1 MFFRTYYAVDA
12 LDFSLQK
19 IILLIGGPKLSDMVN
34 PYDEIGPWSEVKLEI
49 IKKYA
54 SAYSLILA
62 NNPALH
68 HIYVD
73 AFAGAGLNVSRTT
86 GEYVPG
92 SPLNALNVE
101 PPFEE
106 YHLIDLEPKKTKS
119 LLELIGDRPDVTI
132 YTEDCNTVLLERI
145 LPSLEWSSFRR
156 ALCLLDPYGLHLDW
170 KVIETAGSLK
180 TVDMFLNFPMTD
192 MNRNVLWRPSENTSE
207 SQLAR
212 MNRFWGDESWR
223 SVVYEEH
230 ESLFGNVV
238 EKIKHD
244 ANEALV
250 EAFRKRLKSVAGF
263 KHVSESLPMKNTR
276 GAVLYY
282 LFFASEKAVAK
293 NIVEDIFAKY
303 S

>member
-1 MFFRTYYAVDA
+1 MFFPTYYQVDA
-12 LDFSLQK
+12 LDFYLQR
-19 IILLIGGPKLSDMVN
+19 IILLIGGLKLGDMVI

-62 NNPALH
+62 KNPALH

-86 GEYVPG
+86 GEYVRG

-106 YHLIDLEPKKTKS
+106 YHLIDLEPEKTES
-119 LLELIGDRPDVTI
+119 LFDLIGDRPDVTI
-132 YTEDCNTVLLERI
+132 YTEDCNAVLLEQI
-145 LPSLEWSSFRR
+145 LPTLRWSTFRR

-170 KVIETAGSLK
+170 KVIETSGSLK

-192 MNRNVLWRPSENTSE
+192 MNRNVLWRPSENPSE
-207 SQLAR
+207 SQIAR

-230 ESLFGNVV
+230 ESLFGNVK
-238 EKIKHD
+238 EKKKD
-244 ANEALV
+244 ANAALV

-263 KHVSESLPMKNTR
+263 EHVSESLPMRNTH
-276 GAVLYY
+276 GAILYY
-282 LFFASEKAVAK
+282 LFFASQKAVAK

>member
-1 MFFRTYYAVDA
+1 MFFHMHYTVVA
-12 LDFSLQK
+12 LDFYLQK
-19 IILLIGGPKLSDMVN
+19 IILLIGGPKLGDMVI

-49 IKKYA
+49 IRKYA

-62 NNPALH
+62 KNPALH

-86 GEYVPG
+86 GEYVLG

-106 YHLIDLEPKKTKS
+106 YHLIDLEPEKTES
-119 LLELIGDRPDVTI
+119 LLDLIGDRPDVKI
-132 YTEDCNTVLLERI
+132 YTEDCNTVLLEQI
-145 LPSLEWSSFRR
+145 LPSLEWASFRR

-192 MNRNVLWRPSENTSE
+192 MNRNVLWRQPENALE
-207 SQLAR
+207 SQVAR

-223 SVVYEEH
+223 SVVYKKQ
-230 ESLFGNVV
+230 ESLFGDVT
-238 EKIKHD
+238 EKKYA
-244 ANEALV
+244 ANTVLV
-250 EAFRKRLKSVAGF
+250 EAFKERLRAVAHF
-263 KHVSESLPMKNTR
+263 NYVSDPLPMKNTR

-282 LFFASEKAVAK
+282 LFFASGKAVAK